1 MLQRMKH
8 GVARSHSL
16 AVVFLAALAVPA
28 AARAQSDCTI
38 PGQNLF
44 VRNTLQ
50 DVYLWYREL
59 PDPNTA
65 LFDSP
70 EAYLDTVR
78 VRPRDEHF
86 SYITTEQASDAFFSD
101 SQFIGI
107 GLGYTILGEGDGLEV
122 RVKEVYAGSP
132 AFDGGLRRG
141 HRLLAVNGRS
151 VADLHARGEL
161 DSAFGP
167 SEIGVG
173 VVIRFRDLAGA
184 ETESSMTK
192 RLVTIPTVSDTRI
205 LEVEGRKVGYFV
217 FRNFVQPSVPALAE
231 AFAQLRAGGANELV
245 IDLRYNGGGL
255 VSVAQQLGG
264 HIGGAPTARE
274 TFVRFVHND
283 KNSHRDSN
291 YLFPSLVTS
300 LNINRVAVITTRS
313 SASAS
318 ELVINSLRPFM
329 PVTVVGDRTY
339 GKPVGQYGYRFC
351 GKVLYPVA
359 FSGKNARGEGDYFDG
374 IPADCRAVDDLD
386 HELGDVAE
394 ASLAESLQ
402 FLTSGSC
409 SAAATARARAA
420 RAPRRSVTRDP
431 WRELVGAY

>member
-1 MLQRMKH
+1 MKH
-8 GVARSHSL
+8 GTARLRL
-16 AVVFLAALAVPA
+16 ALVMLAAIAGPGAALA
-28 AARAQSDCTI
+28 QTDCTI

-70 EAYLDTVR
+70 EAYLEAVR
-78 VRPRDEHF
+78 FRPLDERF
-86 SYITTEQASDAFFSD
+86 SYITTEAASDAFFSD

-107 GLGYTILGEGDGLEV
+107 GLGYTFEGEAQEMRLT
-122 RVKEVYAGSP
+122 EVYPGSP

-141 HRLLAVNGRS
+141 HRILAINGTT
-151 VADLHARGEL
+151 VADLIARGEFGG
-161 DSAFGP
+161 AFGP
-167 SEIGVG
+167 SEIGVA
-173 VVIRFRDLAGA
+173 VAIRFRDLAGA
-184 ETESSMTK
+184 EAEATLTK
-192 RLVTIPTVSDTRI
+192 RLVTIPTVSDTRV
-205 LEVEGRKVGYFV
+205 LDVDGRKVGYLV
-217 FRNFVQPSVPALAE
+217 FRNFVQPSVAALTT

-264 HIGGAPTARE
+264 HIGGAATARQ

-283 KNSHRDSN
+283 KNSHRDTT
-291 YLFPSLVTS
+291 YLFPTLVAS
-300 LNINRVAVITTRS
+300 LNLSRVVVIATHA

-329 PVTVVGDRTY
+329 PVTVVGDATY

-351 GKVLYPVA
+351 GKVLFPVA
-359 FSGKNARGEGDYFDG
+359 FSGKNARDEGDYFGG
-374 IPADCRAVDDLD
+374 IPADCRAPDDLD
-386 HELGDVAE
+386 HELGDAAE
-394 ASLAESLQ
+394 GSLAESLR
-402 FLTSGSC
+402 FLQSGSC
-409 SAAATARARAA
+409 SAAAAARARAA
-420 RAPRRSVTRDP
+420 RAPRPRFTPDG
-431 WRELVGAY
+431 WRQLLGAY